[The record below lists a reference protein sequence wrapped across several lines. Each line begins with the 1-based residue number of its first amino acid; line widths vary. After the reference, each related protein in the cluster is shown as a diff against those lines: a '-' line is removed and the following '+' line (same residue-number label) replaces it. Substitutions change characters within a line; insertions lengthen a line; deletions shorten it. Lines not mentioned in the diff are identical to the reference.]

1 MERGIRWSEKLERAL
16 GRKNAVA
23 VPNEENER
31 GTERRQAREAAR
43 RREREFEHAVA
54 TRGNERGRTR
64 EKWDSQLCARLRSS

>member
-31 GTERRQAREAAR
+31 GTERRQARE
-43 RREREFEHAVA
+43 
-54 TRGNERGRTR
+54 
-64 EKWDSQLCARLRSS
+64 SL